1 MEQLWMNILLFIVIL
16 LGVYY
21 FIFRNNYVEDSIEGM
36 QNNRNNRNNNNTP
49 RRNGIASNADTFIA
63 SLQQATTKLKDEL
76 SISNADYR
84 KKYERIIV
92 EMDNLLNYSML
103 KGVLT
108 ADMKNPTNS
117 FAAMGNLNNARAAL
131 NNVLKFVD
139 KHP

>member
-36 QNNRNNRNNNNTP
+36 QNNNNTP

-63 SLQQATTKLKDEL
+63 SIQQATTKLKDEL

-92 EMDNLLNYSML
+92 EFDNLLNYTML
-103 KGVLT
+103 KGVLS
-108 ADMKNPTNS
+108 ADPNNVH
-117 FAAMGNLNNARAAL
+117 AIAMIGSLNNSRAAL

>member
-1 MEQLWMNILLFIVIL
+1 MEQHWMNILLFIVII

-21 FIFRNNYVEDSIEGM
+21 FIFRTDYIEDSIEGM
-36 QNNRNNRNNNNTP
+36 RNNRNNDRNNNTP
-49 RRNGIASNADTFIA
+49 RQNGIASNADTFIA

-76 SISNADYR
+76 SINNADYR

-117 FAAMGNLNNARAAL
+117 FATMGNLNNARAAL

>member
-36 QNNRNNRNNNNTP
+36 QNNNNTP

-63 SLQQATTKLKDEL
+63 SIQQATTKLKDEL

-92 EMDNLLNYSML
+92 EMDNLLNYTML
-103 KGVLT
+103 KGVLS
-108 ADMKNPTNS
+108 ADPNNVH
-117 FAAMGNLNNARAAL
+117 AIAMIGSLNNSRAAL

>member
-1 MEQLWMNILLFIVIL
+1 MEQHWMNILLFIVIL

-21 FIFRNNYVEDSIEGM
+21 FIFRNNYVEGSIEGM
-36 QNNRNNRNNNNTP
+36 QNNRNNRNTNSQ
-49 RRNGIASNADTFIA
+49 RQNGIASNADTFIA
-63 SLQQATTKLKDEL
+63 SLQQETTKLKDEL

-103 KGVLT
+103 KGVLN

-117 FAAMGNLNNARAAL
+117 FATMGNLNNARSAL